1 MARLALSGGESRIYG
16 AVAANGEGQGVFSS
30 GTVTADTAN
39 QFDGSVCQK
48 CGPSA
53 ANLVGINLS
62 TTATGTTYYY
72 RAAMKF
78 SSVAPSANLNIM
90 KLFAANSTE
99 VILTTGGVVNVW
111 SNQTLTNFIESGFK
125 PEANKHYLFEVK
137 CLIPAAGNATFALR
151 IYDETG
157 KTVYE
162 SGDKSQ
168 NLGNTKITFWEAGHI
183 SAGDT
188 VVTIYV
194 SHQALNDSTGESQNS
209 WSGWAT
215 IVLLKARFDSA
226 RVGFTTGAGGTTE
239 LFKAVDNFPPVGVA
253 NGSKTAESQIYSA
266 NNNATDKY
274 EAGVGP
280 YSAPVAEGGGGIKE
294 VDTIKC
300 VMGIARGSN
309 STTTSRNLKLW
320 VGFNPFIAAVTKG
333 TGTTAGATEPTGWVT
348 ITTGV
353 VYPTAGSIT
362 LSEHAW
368 PLVEKG
374 TASTNAMA
382 YDMVGVYVEFVP
394 GVLVTKVIAVGQ
406 AVETDSAQAASVRKR
421 VALGQPTET
430 DTVSGALARLKRQAL
445 GQPTETDTVSGA
457 LVRRH
462 TRLVERALEADLART
477 LAAAKTLTLGRAFEV
492 DAGQALSRRKTRL
505 VAVTVETD
513 AARALSVLRRLGLAR
528 AVEVDLASAILLP
541 MPRLRPPF
549 GARCFGEEPTLAVE
563 MVGDRAVLS
572 FVDSPTGVLELPAR
586 LRRARDLVGARG
598 ASSFGEEETG
608 AGELVSAQRSAR
620 EL

>member
-1 MARLALSGGESRIYG
+1 MARLALSGGETRLYG
-16 AVAANGEGQGVFSS
+16 AVAANAEGQGVFSS
-30 GTVTADTAN
+30 GAVTADIAN

-72 RAAMKF
+72 RVAMKF
-78 SSVAPSANLNIM
+78 SSVAPSSNLNIL

-188 VVTIYV
+188 AVTVYV
-194 SHQALNDSTGESQNS
+194 SHQALNDSTGENQNS
-209 WSGWAT
+209 WMGWAK

-239 LFKAVDNFPPVGVA
+239 LFKALDNFPPVGVA

-309 STTTSRNLKLW
+309 SATTSRNLKLW

-406 AVETDSAQAASVRKR
+406 AVETDAAQSAQPRKR
-421 VALGQPTET
+421 VTLGQPSET
-430 DTVSGALARLKRQAL
+430 DTVSGALLRLKRRAL
-445 GQPTETDTVSGA
+445 GQATEADTISGA
-457 LVRRH
+457 LGRRKV
-462 TRLVERALEADLART
+462 RLVEQALEADLARALT
-477 LAAAKTLTLGRAFEV
+477 VARTLTLGRALEV
-492 DAGQALSRRKTRL
+492 DAAQALSRRKARAL
-505 VAVTVETD
+505 VQVTEVD
-513 AARALSVLRRLGLAR
+513 AARALAVLRRLGLAG
-528 AVEVDLASAILLP
+528 ALEVDLASPMLLP
-541 MPRLRPPF
+541 VPRLRPPF
-549 GARCFGEEPTLAVE
+549 GAVCFGETPTLAVE
-563 MVGDRAVLS
+563 VVGDRAVVS
-572 FVDSPTGVLELPAR
+572 FVDSSTAAFELPAR
-586 LRRARDLVGARG
+586 IRTALDLVAGRG
-598 ASSFGEEETG
+598 ASPLGEEQTSVEEMASVERG
-608 AGELVSAQRSAR
+608 AR